1 MKIGIITFHWADNCG
16 AVLQA
21 YALSRSINE
30 TKEGCDAEIVDYVCL
45 DCVKPYRP
53 FVFENKTLKGLII
66 GILRGVKNFPFWVKK
81 HYGFVMFRKLIP
93 ISKRYSK
100 VQLFNGESDYDVW
113 ITGSDQVWNT
123 GFVGND
129 YDIYDLSFVK
139 SKKKCSYA
147 ASSGV
152 FTDKLNDIQRA
163 MISDIND
170 LDYISVRE
178 KTTQQYLEKRISKS
192 VERVLDP
199 TFLIDRTKWSQLAG
213 NKRIHSRDYLFVYFV
228 TYDKNILE
236 VAGTISRALG
246 LDIVVCGYSKEF
258 RGKAVQYRS
267 ASPTDFLNLV
277 MNSKYVLAS
286 SFHATAFSLI
296 FEKQFLALIPA
307 YASNRV
313 VDLCELI
320 GLRNRV
326 IQNSDGV
333 KALLGEEIDYDA
345 VRCSISNKKSESL
358 QFINMLLQDNA

>member
-1 MKIGIITFHWADNCG
+1 
-16 AVLQA
+16 
-21 YALSRSINE
+21 
-30 TKEGCDAEIVDYVCL
+30 
-45 DCVKPYRP
+45 
-53 FVFENKTLKGLII
+53 
-66 GILRGVKNFPFWVKK
+66 
-81 HYGFVMFRKLIP
+81 
-93 ISKRYSK
+93 
-100 VQLFNGESDYDVW
+100 
-113 ITGSDQVWNT
+113 
-123 GFVGND
+123 
-129 YDIYDLSFVK
+129 
-139 SKKKCSYA
+139 
-147 ASSGV
+147 V